1 VASKPPFRE
10 ARYVPADS
18 SKKEKASPA
27 RKQFATALRKARK
40 ALPKPLSQ
48 EALADKAG
56 LERSYVGQVERGEV
70 NISIDNMHKLAV
82 AVGKP
87 LWELLKP

>member
-1 VASKPPFRE
+1 M
-10 ARYVPADS
+10 PADS
-18 SKKEKASPA
+18 KKKQKASPA

-40 ALPKPLSQ
+40 ALPESERLSQ
-48 EALADKAG
+48 EALADRAG
-56 LERSYVGQVERGEV
+56 LERSYVGQVERAEV
-70 NISIDNMHKLAV
+70 NISVDNMHKLAV